1 MTQQPAFEATATP
14 QDITESLPAGC
25 YVAQP
30 VGFRGL
36 PGVRFATAP
45 MPLADLDSYFTA
57 GRGETFT
64 FRAGAGIPTW
74 VVLDPD
80 LVRDRGA
87 VRLSVA
93 LARTGP

>member
-1 MTQQPAFEATATP
+1 MQAPAFEATGTP
-14 QDITESLPAGC
+14 ADITRGLDAGC
-25 YVAQP
+25 YVGQP
-30 VGFRGL
+30 VGNRGL

-45 MPLADLDSYFTA
+45 APPANLDSYFTA
-57 GRGETFT
+57 AIGEPFS
-64 FRAGAGIPTW
+64 FRAGAGLPTW

-87 VRLSVA
+87 VRLPVA